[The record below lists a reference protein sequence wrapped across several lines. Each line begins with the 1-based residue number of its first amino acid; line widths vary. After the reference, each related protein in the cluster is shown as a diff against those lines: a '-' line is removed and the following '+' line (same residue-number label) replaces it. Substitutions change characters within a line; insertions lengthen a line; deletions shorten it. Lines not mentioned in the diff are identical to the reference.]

1 MSTSRIL
8 FHVHTMAIIFMVH
21 MLSTVYSHRPHTAS
35 LLYRLEHAAMEEQG
49 PYIEGTVDNAWSR
62 SIDLMEHPCPNQ
74 SQTHESLL
82 VYKNKLWF
90 GHHIVPSSYHIC
102 LLFTQRPRHGG
113 HHVRL
118 FQGCHF
124 SQDTLIISLNIGL
137 ISSLFNK
144 MTKMQLFA
152 CWRIL
157 ISALKMEG
165 CKKDDDDAEAE
176 GEALNKN
183 RKTI

>member
-1 MSTSRIL
+1 
-8 FHVHTMAIIFMVH
+8 MAIIFMVH

-49 PYIEGTVDNAWSR
+49 RYTEGTVDNAWSR
-62 SIDLMEHPCPNQ
+62 SIDLMEHPCPNL

-82 VYKNKLWF
+82 VHKNKLWV

-124 SQDTLIISLNIGL
+124 SQDTLIISQNIAL
-137 ISSLFNK
+137 ISSAFNK

-157 ISALKMEG
+157 ISAFSCLVIAATSRWRGVRKMMMMLKLKE
-165 CKKDDDDAEAE
+165 KH
-176 GEALNKN
+176 
-183 RKTI
+183 